1 MSDRYG
7 SRSATGS
14 TSSRSTASG
23 GGRQRNPNPS
33 KRVNLPGSGDL
44 LRLIKHQLEPSPTNW
59 TMAYNGLSQHVD
71 FSRLPNPSERFE
83 LLDLIG
89 EGTYGEVYSA
99 KDKHT
104 GRKYAVK
111 ILESIADNIEE
122 IEEEYLVL
130 RDLSK
135 HPNIPDFAGLFLK
148 RGTTVEDDQLWFVL
162 ELCTGGSVTDLVQG
176 LRSRGARLSNNQI
189 AYILRE
195 TVQALVFLHEN
206 HCMHRD
212 IKGHNILLTES
223 GHVKLVDFGVSSH
236 LAATMARRNTSV
248 GTPYW
253 MAPEVIACEQ
263 QLDQSYDSRCD
274 VWSIGITAIE
284 LAEGDPPLCELHPMR
299 ALFQIPRNPPP
310 KLAHP
315 EQYSSML
322 SDFIAEC
329 LVKDLEQRPFSK
341 ELATH
346 PFLKSVGPYVD
357 QIRQELR
364 AEIARQREDGRAPS
378 QAIATTKYGKLKSDR
393 KSKPQPMYMDDL
405 ATLDVLTEEAIV
417 EQLQKRFETNQI
429 YTYIGDILI
438 AVNPF
443 SQVGL
448 YTTQHQRKYAAQARS
463 DNPPHIFAIADAAH
477 QALVHQRQNQA
488 IVISGESG
496 SGKTES
502 ANLLLKQLVYL
513 GKAVTKNLEERI
525 LQVNPIME
533 AFGNART
540 GINSNSSRFGKYLE
554 LTMAK
559 SGKVNG
565 ARIFVYLLEQ
575 SRVVKQ
581 AEGEGNFHVFYYM
594 YDGLQSEGRLEE
606 YYLHPS
612 YRKTHRYLQETATL
626 PKTNVERWRQ
636 LLASFKVLGFKDE
649 EIDMVNRVL
658 AAILNLGDI
667 EFGEME
673 ANDNTDSRARVIDVA
688 PMHRVSKLLGV
699 DSADLLDALSSN
711 SVVTRGETITRH
723 NNVSEAST
731 ARDAMAKGLYG
742 RLFDW
747 MVNQINLLLV
757 HNRVNNSPEQLA
769 IGLLDIFGFENF
781 NKNSFEQLC
790 INIANEQIQYY
801 FNQHIFTWEQQEY
814 MAEGIPVDLVEFSD
828 NRPVLDMLLSRPLGL
843 LALLDEESRFPRST
857 DRSLIEKFHNNVKS
871 KFYQRPKSDA
881 VCFAI
886 HHFAGRVVYQADG
899 FLEKNRNFLPAEI
912 IQLIRQSQYD
922 MIRFLFQCP
931 ITKTGNLYSAIQD
944 TGSRQNVSSFIK
956 VDTKEKFNSRGLAS
970 QSRAQQTVATYFR
983 YSLMDLLQKMV
994 TGTPQFIRC
1003 IKPNEQKAAK
1013 TFESAKV
1020 LKQLRYT
1027 GVLETIR
1034 IRQHG
1039 FSHRFT
1045 FADFLRKYCFLAYSF
1060 DERVVSNRES
1070 CRLLLVRLKM
1080 DGWALGKSKVFLK
1093 YYHVEYLSKLYEE
1106 HVRKIVLV
1114 QACVRRWLA
1123 KAQYRREKQR
1133 VALSAVT
1140 LQKHVRGWLTRRRM
1154 RILKEKQER
1163 ERLEQERLEK
1173 ERLAKEKKNNEA
1185 NKAKQALAKA
1195 KLIHQLS
1202 NHQLEAQH
1210 QHEKRSS
1217 SDVNNKENERAA
1229 IVIQSYYRGYTIR
1242 KMRMTPEIEA
1252 KTKYI
1257 LGIAKNRVEAQRMM
1271 QKEGFTKEDAARI
1284 IQRYYRTQK
1293 SKNKREQQA
1302 ASKGPAPPQPQPKPL
1317 STKDQQLDL
1326 IAFSQNVH
1334 MLNQEV
1340 HRNLRVNK
1348 SGVPL
1353 EAIEKLPN
1361 DYRRPPGFV
1370 LVPGL
1375 LGTVPGGDAKYSS
1388 LRSSDCDH
1396 EMTKELIQRSPPPVS
1411 DFDDISPWDMPFY
1424 EVERNLRS
1432 QRQRN
1437 LQQPPQRIDI
1447 NRNDILGDRKLE
1459 LGDRKQQLSS
1469 NWHHAFQPSE
1479 STPQDKFKG
1488 LARSPNPHEPGHI
1501 RSIPAFSYLN
1511 PNSQQI
1517 LRYSPNNQQRET
1529 PPAELPSPVRQ
1540 SPASSPR
1547 EPSSPALRLG
1557 LLGLGGGAGGKKAAK
1572 AEQKA
1577 REKENKERKKR
1588 EKKAKK
1594 EKEKAANGGASPST
1608 TSSSGGSSALSA
1620 GSSNGEKSAQ
1630 QKESG
1635 PVGRKKHPSPTMK
1648 EPEAMVGSRFAGM
1661 DDHHEQYQQ
1670 QQQSQQQVPQKR
1682 LIEHHEYQN
1691 ISEETK
1697 IDSKSP
1703 VMRMF
1708 GDTNFLVNHRR
1719 KAAEQKQQQ
1728 QHQQQQQQL
1737 AQLQQYQRQ
1746 QQQQQKARQQQRQSE
1761 LSCGQGVCEL
1771 LNGVYRFS
1779 PHVTSFAAQLDSRG
1793 STNGSLSDDRSTL
1806 DKDYQNFNVS
1816 KYLNIDIKGPLHH
1829 QRERARDGGGRGPAG
1844 GGGGGGEERA
1854 DSSNSSSLSSGS
1866 SGMNSLN
1873 SFDSVEQAI
1882 IFQKDRNA
1890 DSYLG
1895 PFNFRQLLRPTQG
1908 PTESLRKRKGINPPS
1923 PPPPQRGKS

>member
-1396 EMTKELIQRSPPPVS
+1396 EMTKELIQR
-1411 DFDDISPWDMPFY
+1411 
-1424 EVERNLRS
+1424 
-1432 QRQRN
+1432 QRN

-1488 LARSPNPHEPGHI
+1488 LASRSPNPHEPGHI

>member
-1 MSDRYG
+1 
-7 SRSATGS
+7 
-14 TSSRSTASG
+14 
-23 GGRQRNPNPS
+23 
-33 KRVNLPGSGDL
+33 
-44 LRLIKHQLEPSPTNW
+44 
-59 TMAYNGLSQHVD
+59 MAYNGLSQHVD
-71 FSRLPNPSERFE
+71 FLRLSNPTERFE

-148 RGTTVEDDQLWFVL
+148 RGATVEDDQLWFVL

-176 LRSRGARLSNNQI
+176 LRNRGSRLTNNQI

-195 TVQALVFLHEN
+195 TVHALVFLHEN

-212 IKGHNILLTES
+212 IKGHNILLTEN

-310 KLAHP
+310 RLTHP
-315 EQYSSML
+315 ENYSAML
-322 SDFIAEC
+322 SDFISEC

-341 ELATH
+341 ELITH
-346 PFLKSVGPYVD
+346 PFLKNVGPHVD
-357 QIRQELR
+357 QVRYELKT
-364 AEIARQREDGRAPS
+364 EIQKQRSDGRAPR
-378 QAIATTKYGKLKSDR
+378 QAEATTKYGKLKSDR
-393 KSKPQPMYMDDL
+393 KSKPQKMYIDDL
-405 ATLDVLTEEAIV
+405 AALDVLTEDTIV
-417 EQLQKRFETNQI
+417 EQLQKRFENNQI
-429 YTYIGDILI
+429 YTYIGDILV

-443 SQVGL
+443 SKLGL
-448 YTTQHQRKYAAQARS
+448 YTTFHQKKYSGKTRS
-463 DNPPHIFAIADAAH
+463 DNPPHIFAVADAAH
-477 QALVHQRQNQA
+477 QALVHQKQNQA

-502 ANLLLKQLVYL
+502 ANLLLKQLVFL
-513 GKAVTKNLEERI
+513 GKAVTRNLEERI

-554 LTMAK
+554 LTMAR

-581 AEGEGNFHVFYYM
+581 AEAEGNFHIFYYM
-594 YDGLQSEGRLEE
+594 YDGLQAEKRLEE

-626 PKTNVERWRQ
+626 PKTNVERWKQ
-636 LLASFKVLGFKDE
+636 LLASFKVLGFRDDE
-649 EIDMVNRVL
+649 VDMVNRVL
-658 AAILNLGDI
+658 AAILNLGDM
-667 EFGEME
+667 EFGEMDS
-673 ANDNTDSRARVIDVA
+673 NDNTDSKARVIDVA

-699 DSADLLDALSSN
+699 ESADLLEALTSN

-723 NNVSEAST
+723 NNVAEACT

-747 MVNQINLLLV
+747 MVNQINSLLV
-757 HNRVNNSPEQLA
+757 HNKPNNNPEQLA
-769 IGLLDIFGFENF
+769 VGLLDIFGFENF

-814 MAEGIPVDLVEFSD
+814 MAEGIPVDLVEFAD

-843 LALLDEESRFPRST
+843 LALLDEESRFPRSN
-857 DRSLIEKFHNNVKS
+857 DRSLIEKFHNNIKS

-944 TGSRQNVSSFIK
+944 TGSRQNVSNFIK

-1003 IKPNEQKAAK
+1003 IKPNDMKAAK
-1013 TFESAKV
+1013 SFEPVKV

-1039 FSHRFT
+1039 FSHRLA
-1045 FADFLRKYCFLAYSF
+1045 FAEFLKRYHFLGYGF
-1060 DERVVSNRES
+1060 EERVVASRES

-1093 YYHVEYLSKLYEE
+1093 YYHFEYLSKLYEE
-1106 HVRKIVLV
+1106 HVRKIILV

-1123 KAQYRREKQR
+1123 KAFIKREKQMAAQR
-1133 VALSAVT
+1133 VARSAVT

-1154 RILKEKQER
+1154 NKLLREKQEK
-1163 ERLEQERLEK
+1163 ERIERERLEK
-1173 ERLAKEKKNNEA
+1173 ERERLEKERERLEKERQAREKKNNEQ
-1185 NKAKQALAKA
+1185 NKAKQAFARA
-1195 KLIHQLS
+1195 KLIHQMS
-1202 NHQLEAQH
+1202 NSELIKPS
-1210 QHEKRSS
+1210 EKHSV
-1217 SDVNNKENERAA
+1217 DMNNKENEKAA

-1242 KMRMTPEIEA
+1242 KMKLTPELEA

-1271 QKEGFTKEDAARI
+1271 QKEGFSKEDAARI
-1284 IQRYYRTQK
+1284 IQRFYRTHK
-1293 SKNKREQQA
+1293 SKNSNKEGSRK
-1302 ASKGPAPPQPQPKPL
+1302 KGPAPQPSKPL
-1317 STKDQQLDL
+1317 SAKDQQVDL

-1334 MLNQEV
+1334 MLNQEI
-1340 HRNLRVNK
+1340 HKNLRATK
-1348 SGVPL
+1348 TGIPL
-1353 EAIEKLPN
+1353 DAIEKLPN
-1361 DYRRPPGFV
+1361 DYKRPPGFV

-1375 LGTVPGGDAKYSS
+1375 LGTVPGGEFTKYSS
-1388 LRSSDCDH
+1388 FRSSGDCDH
-1396 EMTKELIQRSPPPVS
+1396 EMTKELIQR
-1411 DFDDISPWDMPFY
+1411 
-1424 EVERNLRS
+1424 
-1432 QRQRN
+1432 QRN
-1437 LQQPPQRIDI
+1437 LQQQQQHQRVDV
-1447 NRNDILGDRKLE
+1447 NRNDIIGDRKVE
-1459 LGDRKQQLSS
+1459 LSERKQQLSN
-1469 NWHHAFQPSE
+1469 NWHQAFQGNE
-1479 STPQDKFKG
+1479 TTVQDNKFKG
-1488 LARSPNPHEPGHI
+1488 MVRSNNHHNNEPAHI
-1501 RSIPAFSYLN
+1501 RHIPAFSYLN
-1511 PNSQQI
+1511 PNGHQI
-1517 LRYSPNNQQRET
+1517 LRYSPNNVEQHS
-1529 PPAELPSPVRQ
+1529 PSPSSRDQSYRQ
-1540 SPASSPR
+1540 PESTPSPSAGQVKVKKQSSKQ
-1547 EPSSPALRLG
+1547 EYKL
-1557 LLGLGGGAGGKKAAK
+1557 K
-1572 AEQKA
+1572 
-1577 REKENKERKKR
+1577 EKENKEKKKK

-1594 EKEKAANGGASPST
+1594 DKEKEKSTSP
-1608 TSSSGGSSALSA
+1608 TSGTSSALS
-1620 GSSNGEKSAQ
+1620 SSAEK
-1630 QKESG
+1630 
-1635 PVGRKKHPSPTMK
+1635 PRK
-1648 EPEAMVGSRFAGM
+1648 EPKKKAPMPIP
-1661 DDHHEQYQQ
+1661 QP
-1670 QQQSQQQVPQKR
+1670 SQQIAQKR
-1682 LIEHHEYQN
+1682 IIDHHEYQN

-1708 GDTNFLVNHRR
+1708 GDTNFLLNHRR
-1719 KAAEQKQQQ
+1719 RAQNQNQKE
-1728 QHQQQQQQL
+1728 
-1737 AQLQQYQRQ
+1737 
-1746 QQQQQKARQQQRQSE
+1746 SG

-1771 LNGVYRFS
+1771 MNGVYRFS
-1779 PHVTSFAAQLDSRG
+1779 PHVTSFAELESNKG
-1793 STNGSLSDDRSTL
+1793 SNRSHPSTMDAKEYHHL
-1806 DKDYQNFNVS
+1806 NVS
-1816 KYLNIDIKGPLHH
+1816 KYLNIDVKTPNLRTVKHH
-1829 QRERARDGGGRGPAG
+1829 HHRHHM
-1844 GGGGGGEERA
+1844 
-1854 DSSNSSSLSSGS
+1854 SSNSSSLSSGS
-1866 SGMNSLN
+1866 SGSNSLN

-1882 IFQKDRNA
+1882 IFQKNKNA

-1923 PPPPQRGKS
+1923 PPPLQRGKS

>member
-1 MSDRYG
+1 
-7 SRSATGS
+7 
-14 TSSRSTASG
+14 
-23 GGRQRNPNPS
+23 
-33 KRVNLPGSGDL
+33 
-44 LRLIKHQLEPSPTNW
+44 
-59 TMAYNGLSQHVD
+59 MAYNGLSQHVD
-71 FSRLPNPSERFE
+71 FSRLPSPNERFE

-99 KDKHT
+99 KDKHS

-176 LRSRGARLSNNQI
+176 LRSRGSRLSNNQI

-212 IKGHNILLTES
+212 IKGHNILLTET

-274 VWSIGITAIE
+274 VWSVGITAIE

-310 KLAHP
+310 KLSHP

-322 SDFIAEC
+322 SDFISEC

-341 ELATH
+341 ELVTH

-357 QIRQELR
+357 QIRQDLR
-364 AEIARQREDGRAPS
+364 SEIARQREDGRTPS

-393 KSKPQPMYMDDL
+393 KSKPQKMYMDDL
-405 ATLDVLTEEAIV
+405 AALDVLTEDAIV
-417 EQLQKRFETNQI
+417 EQLQKRYETNQI

-448 YTTQHQRKYAAQARS
+448 YTTQHQRKYTGQARS

-540 GINSNSSRFGKYLE
+540 GINANSSRFGKYLE
-554 LTMAK
+554 LTMAR

-594 YDGLQSEGRLEE
+594 YDGLQAEGRLEE

-626 PKTNVERWRQ
+626 PKTNVDRWKQ
-636 LLASFKVLGFKDE
+636 LLASFRVLGFKDDE
-649 EIDMVNRVL
+649 VDMVNRVL

-667 EFGEME
+667 EFGEMDS
-673 ANDNTDSRARVIDVA
+673 NDNTDSRARVIDVA

-699 DSADLLDALSSN
+699 DSADLLEALSSN

-723 NNVSEAST
+723 NNVAEACT

-757 HNRVNNSPEQLA
+757 HNRNSNSPEQLA

-781 NKNSFEQLC
+781 SKNSFEQLC

-814 MAEGIPVDLVEFSD
+814 MAEGIPVDLVEFAD

-944 TGSRQNVSSFIK
+944 TGSRQNVPSFIK

-1013 TFESAKV
+1013 SFDAAKV

-1060 DERVVSNRES
+1060 EERVVSNRES

-1106 HVRKIVLV
+1106 HVRKIILV

-1123 KAQYRREKQR
+1123 KAQYKREKQR

-1163 ERLEQERLEK
+1163 ERERLEQERLEK
-1173 ERLAKEKKNNEA
+1173 ERLAKEKKNNGMLFGKRRLDSCCTNRVMFFQKIVEQ

-1202 NHQLEAQH
+1202 NHQLEAKH
-1210 QHEKRSS
+1210 MHEKRSV
-1217 SDVNNKENERAA
+1217 DMNNKENERAA

-1293 SKNKREQQA
+1293 SKHNSNNRDAMAAAVAA
-1302 ASKGPAPPQPQPKPL
+1302 ASRKGPAPQPQPKPL
-1317 STKDQQLDL
+1317 TTKDQQMDL

-1340 HRNLRVNK
+1340 HKNLRVNK
-1348 SGVPL
+1348 AGVPL

-1375 LGTVPGGDAKYSS
+1375 LGTVPGGDCAKYSS
-1388 LRSSDCDH
+1388 LRSMDCDH
-1396 EMTKELIQRSPPPVS
+1396 EMTKELIQRSPPPAA

-1437 LQQPPQRIDI
+1437 MQQPPQRIDI
-1447 NRNDILGDRKLE
+1447 NRNDILGDRKME

-1469 NWHHAFQPSE
+1469 NWHQAFQVSE
-1479 STPQDKFKG
+1479 GTPQDKFKG
-1488 LARSPNPHEPGHI
+1488 LARSPQNQNEPAHI

-1511 PNSQQI
+1511 PNNQQI
-1517 LRYSPNNQQRET
+1517 LRYSPNQQRDSSGEPT
-1529 PPAELPSPVRQ
+1529 IPPHSSPVRQ
-1540 SPASSPR
+1540 SPVEPAREASTP
-1547 EPSSPALRLG
+1547 PSRLG
-1557 LLGLGGGAGGKKAAK
+1557 LLGLGGGAAGKKAAK
-1572 AEQKA
+1572 AELKA

-1594 EKEKAANGGASPST
+1594 EKEKAAANGLTPSS
-1608 TSSSGGSSALSA
+1608 TSSSAGSALSS
-1620 GSSNGEKSAQ
+1620 GVSSGEKQ
-1630 QKESG
+1630 RKE
-1635 PVGRKKHPSPTMK
+1635 PAGRKKRSDQSAK
-1648 EPEAMVGSRFAGM
+1648 ESQPVVSRFAGV
-1661 DDHHEQYQQ
+1661 DDQSLHEYHQQHQQ
-1670 QQQSQQQVPQKR
+1670 QQQQVPQKR

-1728 QHQQQQQQL
+1728 LAQLQQVQQYQKQQLQQQQKVRLQQQQQQH
-1737 AQLQQYQRQ
+1737 QQQHLQQNNERPGWRQ
-1746 QQQQQKARQQQRQSE
+1746 PE
-1761 LSCGQGVCEL
+1761 LNCGQGVCEL

-1779 PHVTSFAAQLDSRG
+1779 PHVTSFAQMESK
-1793 STNGSLSDDRSTL
+1793 STSSLSDDRSTL

-1816 KYLNIDIKGPLHH
+1816 KYLNIDVKGPLHH
-1829 QRERARDGGGRGPAG
+1829 QRERARDSGVH
-1844 GGGGGGEERA
+1844 ERDA
-1854 DSSNSSSLSSGS
+1854 SSNSSSLSTGS